1 MKSPVKQLR
10 RRFMEN
16 QLRTTELNSKRR
28 DIDREN
34 ITIEWITL
42 FRRNWHIYVD
52 MILGIKLKPFQQ
64 VMIYLMGI
72 SDIFFA
78 ICSRGLSKSFIAAL
92 GALVKMLLYP
102 YSEVVVTASTVPQAS
117 IIMEAKIRDELI
129 KKLSPY
135 LLNLYNKEYLVINK
149 GEEGYK
155 LTCTLNGSI
164 MRVLPCLDSSRGN
177 RATFIIYEECRL
189 LKKSLIDSVFDKM
202 AHPRQA
208 KYLDKVEY
216 SSNPRWL
223 EECQFVYITSARY
236 KYEWFWNQ
244 FKKCVTGYYIDKKTR
259 YNVFAGDIFLAIDNG
274 LKTWGDWRKAKKMS
288 NELDYRMED
297 LNEMIGEAEDAFFNY
312 KSFKEN
318 QTITQC
324 FKPPT
329 PLDIITGKD
338 LGNRKKLP
346 TEIRIVAVDYAF
358 ANTTS
363 REKNDNTIIIC
374 MSGIWENNHFK
385 RIVDYIEGH
394 EASDSVGAADRAR
407 ELFFDYQ
414 ADVLV
419 PD

>member
-189 LKKSLIDSVFDKM
+189 LKKNLIDSVFDKM

-288 NELDYRMED
+288 NELD
-297 LNEMIGEAEDAFFNY
+297 
-312 KSFKEN
+312 
-318 QTITQC
+318 
-324 FKPPT
+324 
-329 PLDIITGKD
+329 
-338 LGNRKKLP
+338 
-346 TEIRIVAVDYAF
+346 
-358 ANTTS
+358 
-363 REKNDNTIIIC
+363 
-374 MSGIWENNHFK
+374 
-385 RIVDYIEGH
+385 
-394 EASDSVGAADRAR
+394 
-407 ELFFDYQ
+407 
-414 ADVLV
+414 
-419 PD
+419 